1 MEIKQKKTHALKHSL
16 KHSRCSKNEIKK
28 IKKLNKQK
36 F

>member
-1 MEIKQKKTHALKHSL
+1 MEIKQKKTHALKDSL
-16 KHSRCSKNEIKK
+16 KHSRSKNEIKK